1 MENIDPDTLL
11 KKMDKKSMKSD
22 MFVSIVLHLL
32 VIGLTSFGLYASWA
46 KWGVHSPSKIKMLE
60 KAAAKQAAKEAAE
73 KKAQEEAKA
82 AATNNVEKAAAPES
96 KDAEQKPA
104 ASEAQNGNGAQ
115 PQQLPLDKQVEE
127 PPKMFELN
135 ELSL

>member
-73 KKAQEEAKA
+73 KKAQEETKA
-82 AATNNVEKAAAPES
+82 AATNKVEKVTSS
-96 KDAEQKPA
+96 KDSSSIQKTA
-104 ASEAQNGNGAQ
+104 AKEPQDSKET